1 MVNKYFLLIVFL
13 FLFACNTIT
22 VSIKVEVVGISNN
35 RGVESSLLF
44 KIVDS
49 NDDKIIGYM
58 FEDKIEFE
66 KVETFKNMVG
76 KQFIIKNYDKNKKII
91 EQIQY

>member
-1 MVNKYFLLIVFL
+1 MKRFCVLFL

-35 RGVESSLLF
+35 RGSEISLLF

-58 FEDKIEFE
+58 FEDKIESE
-66 KVETFKNMVG
+66 KVEIFKNMVG
-76 KQFIIKNYDKNKKII
+76 KQFVIKNYDKNKKII